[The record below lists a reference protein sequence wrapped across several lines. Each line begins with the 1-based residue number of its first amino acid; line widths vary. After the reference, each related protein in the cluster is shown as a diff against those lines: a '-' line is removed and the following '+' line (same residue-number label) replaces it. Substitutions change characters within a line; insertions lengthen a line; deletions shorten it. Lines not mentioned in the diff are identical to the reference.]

1 MTPEEETTPL
11 RSVAAANA
19 IGSVVFTSSRGLLFA
34 ASALAMAVVAAT
46 LTGGGPAMAQSA
58 GAEKKPDSEL
68 PPINVTAPEAKR
80 NGGTPT
86 RNAGAG
92 AARRRQQAVHQVQ
105 PAEPKPFLPS
115 YDARTGT
122 VGYYTNSTPVATR
135 TNTPLVDIPQSI
147 TVITKDFIRDQGFQ
161 NLTDVTRY
169 VPGVAVHQGEG
180 NRDELVIRG
189 VDSSANFFVNGFR
202 DDVQYFRD
210 FYNAQS
216 IEVLKGPSAITFGRG
231 AGGGLVNRTLKE
243 ADGNRIYEAT
253 AQTGSWGDRRVTL
266 DAGQAINENVAA
278 RLNVFYEGSDAFRD
292 FNHLERYGI
301 NPTVT
306 LKPDDATNVKLS
318 YEYFHDDRTSDRGN
332 PSQALPGFTGPATGS
347 RFNPTTPFAPN
358 GDFSTFFGS
367 PALNKAI
374 ATVQTG
380 MAIVDHDFGNGLT
393 VRNGTIVADYKKFYQ
408 NVYPTNGA
416 FNGGVDP
423 TDTFF
428 NLGAYQ
434 HTTNRDN
441 AFNQTDFTYKTP
453 FGAFFHTIG
462 FGTEFGRQTGV
473 DIRNTG
479 DFPSAASPIGLT
491 NTILMNPFA
500 PTYFGPVT
508 FIHHY
513 TNTNIGDGVTS
524 ADSNSKYALN
534 VQSSYFRDTIDISRG
549 LQLIGAVRYDRFDMS
564 ALDMNTGIN
573 RARLDNL
580 VSPAAAV
587 IVKPRDFLSIYTT
600 YSISYLPS
608 SGDQFSALNPGTLI
622 LQPQRF
628 ENKEAGL
635 KWNINPKLLLQ
646 TAIYQLDRINQPIP
660 APGAP
665 QGSGIA
671 FPNGQ
676 TRVRG
681 VEISLNGY
689 VTDRWQS
696 QLGYSYTDAR
706 IVADLTQANVALP
719 VLAGNRVQLVPFNQF
734 AWWNKYQFTDMWSA
748 GLGIIYFGDS
758 FATSDDTVRLPAFWR
773 FDAGIY
779 ARIDENWK
787 AQLTVENIFNRGY
800 WASAD
805 GDNNIS
811 PGQGRT
817 VRLKAIYKF

>member
-1 MTPEEETTPL
+1 MTTEKTMSL
-11 RSVAAANA
+11 RSIAAAHA
-19 IGSVVFTSSRGLLFA
+19 INSAATSGRQFLCA
-34 ASALAMAVVAAT
+34 ASAIAVLAAGMSHAS
-46 LTGGGPAMAQSA
+46 AQASA
-58 GAEKKPDSEL
+58 EAKPGSEL
-68 PPINVTAPEAKR
+68 PAIGVTAPEAKPA
-80 NGGTPT
+80 GGTPA
-86 RNAGAG
+86 RNAAAG
-92 AARRRQQAVHQVQ
+92 AARRRRQAARQVQ
-105 PAEPKPFLPS
+105 PAAQPKPFAQS
-115 YDARTGT
+115 QDARTGT
-122 VGYYTNSTPVATR
+122 VGYYTNSTPVATK
-135 TNTPLVDIPQSI
+135 TNTPVVNIPQSL
-147 TVITKDFIRDQGFQ
+147 TVISKEFIRDQSYQ
-161 NLTDVTRY
+161 NLTDVARY
-169 VPGVAVHQGEG
+169 APGVAVHQGEG

-210 FYNAQS
+210 VYNTQS
-216 IEVLKGPSAITFGRG
+216 IEILKGPSAITFGRG
-231 AGGGLVNRTLKE
+231 AGGGLLNRTLKE
-243 ADGNRIYEAT
+243 ADGARVYEAT
-253 AQTGSWGDRRVTL
+253 AQTGSWGDRRVAL

-278 RLNVFYEGSDAFRD
+278 RLNVFYQGADAFRD

-306 LKPDDATNVKLS
+306 LKPDDSTSVKLS
-318 YEYFHDDRTSDRGN
+318 YEYFHDARTSDRGN
-332 PSQALPGFTGPATGS
+332 PSQALAIAGLGAGATAT

-367 PALNKAI
+367 PSLNKAI

-380 MAIVDHDFGNGLT
+380 MAIIDHDFGNGLT
-393 VRNGTIVADYKKFYQ
+393 MRNGTIAADYRKFYQ

-428 NLGAYQ
+428 NLSAYQ

-441 AFNQTDFTYKTP
+441 LFNQTDFTYKTP
-453 FGAFFHTIG
+453 FGGFFHTVG
-462 FGTEFGRQTGV
+462 FGTEVGRQTGV

-479 DFPSAASPIGLT
+479 IFPNGT
-491 NTILMNPFA
+491 NTIMMNPFA
-500 PTYFGPVT
+500 PSYFGPVT
-508 FIHHY
+508 FVHHFVA
-513 TNTNIGDGVTS
+513 NPASPDGVTA
-524 ADSNSKYALN
+524 ADSNSKYTLN
-534 VQSSYFRDTIDISRG
+534 VRSAYFRDTVDISKG
-549 LQLIGAVRYDRFDMS
+549 LQFIGAVRYDRFDIA
-564 ALDMNTGIN
+564 ALDTNTAIN
-573 RARLDNL
+573 RGRLDNL

-587 IVKPRDFLSIYTT
+587 VVKPRDSVSIYGA

-608 SGDQFSALNPGTLI
+608 TGDQFSALNDGQLI
-622 LQPQRF
+622 LTPQRF
-628 ENKEAGL
+628 ENKEGGI

-646 TAIYQLDRINQPIP
+646 TAVYQLDRTNQPIP

-681 VEISLNGY
+681 FEISLQGY

-696 QLGYSYTDAR
+696 QLGYAYTDAR
-706 IVADLTQANVALP
+706 IVADLTQSTVALP
-719 VLAGNRVQLVPFNQF
+719 VLAGNRVQLVPYNQL

-748 GLGIIYFGDS
+748 GLGVIFFDDS

-787 AQLTVENIFNRGY
+787 AQLTVENIFNKGY

-817 VRLKAIYKF
+817 IRLKAIYKF